1 MSLIF
6 WFLLGLAENL
16 RFFDVLVFLF
26 DFKIL
31 WYILWLILGCD
42 WVVVYFVV
50 NIILPSYIL
59 KSISTFSIL
68 WNVIIFR
75 LFIQYFLLQRLPTAS
90 RLFNSKRWVISIIFL
105 FYLILLLKPI
115 LRVLYYSI
123 TASSRHIIHMIF
135 ISSFKT
141 YRDCIR
147 HILLLNTLNL
157 IVIDFLYLFWRLSLV
172 HEFLGGVF
180 LIVRL
185 QAVVLVR
192 ARGVV
197 EIVHITL
204 TSFRFALFLILE
216 IILIIFIFF
225 VLAEVILCQV
235 SNFLVI
241 HRIFVNFLKN
251 FLFSRQR
258 WRILHFFRNLLFS
271 FNFDL
276 FCILILVVLS

>member
-6 WFLLGLAENL
+6 WFLLALAENL

-42 WVVVYFVV
+42 WVVVYFVF
-50 NIILPSYIL
+50 NIILPSFTL

-68 WNVIIFR
+68 WNVIILW

-105 FYLILLLKPI
+105 FYLILLLKHI

-123 TASSRHIIHMIF
+123 TASSRNIIHMIF

-147 HILLLNTLNL
+147 RILLLNALNL
-157 IVIDFLYLFWRLSLV
+157 IVINFFNLFWRLSLV

-197 EIVHITL
+197 
-204 TSFRFALFLILE
+204 
-216 IILIIFIFF
+216 
-225 VLAEVILCQV
+225 
-235 SNFLVI
+235 
-241 HRIFVNFLKN
+241 
-251 FLFSRQR
+251 
-258 WRILHFFRNLLFS
+258 
-271 FNFDL
+271 
-276 FCILILVVLS
+276 